1 MPTLYIIRGLPGSG
15 KTTLAKKLG
24 CPYHEADEFFQTEE
38 GYKFDASK
46 LPQAHAWCFAAVEE
60 VCRRGIADVA
70 VSNTFT
76 RRWEYEPYLRLADD
90 CGYQVQVIE
99 VHGDYGSIH
108 GVPQETIDRM
118 GARWEPHDRGLD
130 RP

>member
-24 CPYHEADEFFQTEE
+24 CLYCEADGFFQTEE

-46 LPQAHAWCFAAVEE
+46 LPQAHAWCFAAVDE
-60 VCRRGIADVA
+60 VCRGGKEDVA

-76 RRWEYEPYLRLADD
+76 QRWEYEPYLEMAKEF
-90 CGYQVQVIE
+90 GYQVQVIE
-99 VHGDYGSIH
+99 VHGDFGSVH
-108 GVPQETIDRM
+108 GVPEGTIARM
-118 GARWEPHDRGLD
+118 GARWEPHRRD
-130 RP
+130 